1 MVRSIAVVLMLSLLI
16 ACAGQ
21 QTTAKQ
27 RAQLYS
33 DYISKHKI
41 ESVERISAF
50 KFHGWRSLDSNHLII
65 STSVSRNY
73 LLTLHSSCFELEHA
87 HGIVVNNRTSSSL
100 HAGFDSIST
109 AGMPQQK
116 CTIKSIH
123 PLTREQTDEMSGLR
137 KALLEELKND
147 LKE

>member
-1 MVRSIAVVLMLSLLI
+1 MIRLIAVFLMLNLLV

-33 DYISKHKI
+33 DYVAKHKI

-73 LLTLHSSCFELEHA
+73 LLTLHTSCFELEHA
-87 HGIVVNNRTSSSL
+87 HGIVVNNRFGSSL
-100 HAGFDSIST
+100 QSGFDSIST

-123 PLTREQTDEMSGLR
+123 PLTKEQADEVTGLR
-137 KALLEELKND
+137 KALLKQLKKNQE
-147 LKE
+147 K